1 MTFEDAPAARI
12 AQAEAAAAA
21 AVSPAAVPAGPSR
34 PVRFTGES
42 GAFWRLLL
50 RGALLLAVTLGI
62 YRFWLAT
69 DVRRFLWSH
78 TEIAGESLE
87 YNGTATELLIG
98 FLIAIAILV
107 PINLLFFLAA
117 LGLATVGE
125 VASMLGFPLLFVLG
139 QFAVYRARRYR
150 LTRTV
155 LRGVR
160 FHQTGSAIRYAFC
173 ATFWWVLIVLTLG
186 LIYPFMQASL
196 ERYKMRNTFYG
207 DLGGRFEGSGWR
219 LFGRGVFMWLL
230 VMVPLLVGIF
240 GTLGSLDFEALGEAM
255 TGDQRAAAR
264 LMMASSTQAAIAFG
278 AFGIGSGILFA
289 ILLYP
294 VFQAM
299 VLRWWLDGIRFGEL
313 TVRSHLLKRRIY
325 GAYLRFLGLALLLM
339 LATVV
344 IGFIGLAIFGA
355 SPDGTGT
362 EITGTLAS
370 VALYVMVMLGFS
382 TIYQATVRLALWRH
396 GVESLQIER
405 LDVLEQVK
413 ATGQPSSAVGE
424 GLADALNVGGI

>member
-1 MTFEDAPAARI
+1 MTLENAPAARI
-12 AQAEAAAAA
+12 ALAEAAAAA
-21 AVSPAAVPAGPSR
+21 AVPPAPPVAPSR
-34 PVRFTGES
+34 PVRFTGEA

-87 YNGTATELLIG
+87 YNGTAAELLIG

-107 PINLLFFLAA
+107 PINLIFFVLTLSMGEAG
-117 LGLATVGE
+117 GLI
-125 VASMLGFPLLFVLG
+125 SMLGFPLLFVLG

-173 ATFWWVLIVLTLG
+173 ATFWWVLVVLTLG
-186 LIYPFMQASL
+186 LVYPFMQASL

-207 DLGGRFEGSGWR
+207 DLGGRFDGSGWR
-219 LFGRGVFMWLL
+219 LFARGVFLWLL

-240 GTLGSLDFEALGEAM
+240 GVLGSLDFEAIGEAM
-255 TGDQRAAAR
+255 GGNQRAMTR
-264 LMMASSTQAAIAFG
+264 FMMASSTQAAIAFG
-278 AFGIGSGILFA
+278 TFGVGSSILLA
-289 ILLYP
+289 ILLFP
-294 VFQAM
+294 VFQAI
-299 VLRWWLDGIRFGEL
+299 VLRWWLDGIRFGAL

-325 GAYLRFLGLALLLM
+325 GAYLRFLGLALLLIV
-339 LATVV
+339 ATIV
-344 IGFIGLAIFGA
+344 IGFVGLAIFGA

-362 EITGTLAS
+362 EIAGTLAS
-370 VALYVMVMLGFS
+370 VALYVVVMLGFS
-382 TIYQATVRLALWRH
+382 TIYQATMRLALWRH
-396 GVESLQIER
+396 GAELLEIEG
-405 LDVLEQVK
+405 LAVLEQVT
-413 ATGQPSSAVGE
+413 ATGRAGSAVGE